1 MKEDRIP
8 EQMTPEVFALA
19 SRLYAQKNQEFSV
32 EELVKAGAE
41 AQIPA
46 EFIQQAVQQIQA
58 KQLQAQKRQKKLKLI
73 LLSIGV
79 VIIFWSILT
88 YNTLKSAAQR
98 VDAAWAQVEN
108 QFQRRADLIPNLVSV
123 TQAYARQERELVML
137 LQNSRQTYLQAD
149 SPDEKIAAMAQITQA
164 LDQFQN
170 YSVQNPQ
177 LQSSQVSI
185 NLQYE
190 LAGTENRIAVERMRY
205 NQAVEAYNQKVESF
219 PNSLFSVVLGFQP
232 KAFYQAQ
239 KTTAPVINPDVMK

>member
-1 MKEDRIP
+1 LSYKLLFKQSFTSFTI
-8 EQMTPEVFALA
+8 
-19 SRLYAQKNQEFSV
+19 KNNN
-32 EELVKAGAE
+32 
-41 AQIPA
+41 
-46 EFIQQAVQQIQA
+46 
-58 KQLQAQKRQKKLKLI
+58 
-73 LLSIGV
+73 
-79 VIIFWSILT
+79 LT
-88 YNTLKSAAQR
+88 YNSLKNTAQR

-123 TQAYARQERELVML
+123 TQAYARRQERELVML

-149 SPDEKIAAMAQITQA
+149 SPNEKIAAMAQITQA
-164 LDQFQN
+164 LDQFQH

-177 LQSSQVSI
+177 LQSSQVFI